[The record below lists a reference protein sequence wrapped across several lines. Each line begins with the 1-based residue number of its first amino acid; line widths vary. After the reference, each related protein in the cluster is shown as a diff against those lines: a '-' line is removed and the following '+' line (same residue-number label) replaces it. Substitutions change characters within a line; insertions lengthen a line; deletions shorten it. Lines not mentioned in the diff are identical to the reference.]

1 MAHLVC
7 CRDTYGVHQ
16 HLVKELRAYP
26 KKHQEYLRM
35 SKESFDHILM
45 LVKADITKVD
55 THMRLALRP
64 ELKLAL
70 TLNYLSTNQDYGI
83 VILLKQI

>member
-1 MAHLVC
+1 
-7 CRDTYGVHQ
+7 
-16 HLVKELRAYP
+16 
-26 KKHQEYLRM
+26 M